1 MCPLSPL
8 PSGRMSGGNTDILW
22 GINHLSREELG
33 ELEIR
38 EIIMTLGV
46 TNTKI
51 IICNKD
57 DSAIAGQAEIISSH
71 QRSVFNLC

>member
-46 TNTKI
+46 TNYQI
-51 IICNKD
+51 ILYNSMYIVINQV
-57 DSAIAGQAEIISSH
+57 IFIH
-71 QRSVFNLC
+71 QLCT